1 MGNEA
6 SRAVDLSP
14 GPSSLAAPSSSGM
27 SAPMGSIRRMDK
39 VIRKKVRGEITYNM
53 KLLIRG
59 ERGTGKTS
67 LVARLQGLPIPETH
81 VPTREIETAAI
92 NWSMKGSSE
101 ESVKCEV
108 WDVVDVGLTS
118 KDDSDAA
125 DAAMLDSESQGR
137 HQVAPVDAQN
147 VDVYQN
153 AHGVI
158 FLMDISNYAS
168 LEYVKHQ
175 LDVVPTHIPTLIIGT
190 FRDLRRA
197 DGEPLKRAIFKE
209 DVQALLYGTAKDMKN
224 PAFRRPVEQ
233 HYFEA
238 SLSNCYGLKALHTYL
253 SIPFLHLKVATVK
266 QQLKLLETDL
276 ATAKLN
282 VDTTISTQK
291 YSHFV
296 HTIAAGADIRT
307 GRRHVSSTTS
317 SSTTPSSRPASASTT
332 TTTTATTNPTLGA
345 GRIEGGDFDD
355 DATSTDAEP
364 STPRPRDP
372 RPPSPP
378 TPTPLHGPAMPD
390 MDDDDEDGG
399 GADRGRAVRVQ
410 EDEATARN
418 VDHVDDDDDDLP
430 ARGADDVEPEAPS
443 PLRTEHIQVKPS
455 HSSKSSK
462 KKDNLPLPPPSASS
476 PPSSSTGRPT
486 PPPAPPSSSSASNAG
501 KASAAGGAR
510 RRSWDKAETLEDFTV
525 STDMDRFYSDASSND
540 DDDDEV
546 LYHDVV
552 VRTLGQQPRVY
563 RKQDFLYS
571 DSSDSDDDEVEV
583 PPDVPAYVSVQ
594 QVARQSTR
602 PPPPSLPPPAI
613 VVVSDKQQP
622 PTSPPPSTR
631 SPTKAGLQAETTPTP
646 LNDDGDDE
654 GMDDVTQTKPRSS
667 DSEAKPVTRPHS
679 KTRPVVVESDDDDKP
694 DVVMS
699 SSPASVTRKQESSND
714 SNQSDT
720 DDSIVHATTRATSPL
735 SPPAAAS
742 NQRPPRVVDSSDA
755 EASPLQPDDADES
768 GTVEDELAADS
779 RPAPSPPHHLPRREA
794 EPLVLSPQH
803 GKDHAKDN
811 EEQLSSDDDDDVF
824 LDVILD
830 DDNEDEDVPPLANH
844 HPCDSPESSDSD
856 APDDITHPPKHFAQ
870 PPVTRTKGAQ
880 LPATP
885 VATIPVSTTSTMPSL
900 TVLNV
905 MSSTP
910 VDVVPSVIT
919 SPARSSSSSFKATTR
934 PIKTR
939 LHMVDS
945 DNDLSSSPVAATSKA
960 MLPSTSGDRLSGD
973 HEFVVEKSS
982 SFWSDDDDDNDED
995 EKVFVG
1001 NTNSPAVGRN
1011 AATTATAARPFKPT
1025 AAAAPPAATV
1035 PLNASVL
1042 AAIEQARRAAL
1053 EMLPSTATISTPAS
1067 FGSRGGVSDEEVALP
1082 TRKVKADQPKKKK
1095 VGASTKKTSR
1105 KSSASRMHVVASDED

>member
-81 VPTREIETAAI
+81 VPTREIETASI

-175 LDVVPTHIPTLIIGT
+175 LDMVPIHIPTLIIGT

-307 GRRHVSSTTS
+307 GRRHVS
-317 SSTTPSSRPASASTT
+317 R
-332 TTTTATTNPTLGA
+332 
-345 GRIEGGDFDD
+345 GDLDD

-378 TPTPLHGPAMPD
+378 TPTPLRGPAMPD

-399 GADRGRAVRVQ
+399 GADRGRADRVQ

-418 VDHVDDDDDDLP
+418 VDHVDDDDDLP

-455 HSSKSSK
+455 HTSTSSK
-462 KKDNLPLPPPSASS
+462 KKDNLPLPPTPSS

-571 DSSDSDDDEVEV
+571 DSSSDSDDDDVEV

-622 PTSPPPSTR
+622 PTSPPPPPSTR

-679 KTRPVVVESDDDDKP
+679 KTRPLVVESDDDDKP

-720 DDSIVHATTRATSPL
+720 DDSIAHATTRATSPL

-742 NQRPPRVVDSSDA
+742 NQRPPPVVDSSDA
-755 EASPLQPDDADES
+755 EASPLQPDDADEG

-779 RPAPSPPHHLPRREA
+779 RPAPSPPPHLPRREA

-856 APDDITHPPKHFAQ
+856 VPDDITHTAKHFAQ
-870 PPVTRTKGAQ
+870 LPVTRTKGAQ

-910 VDVVPSVIT
+910 VDVVPPVIT

-960 MLPSTSGDRLSGD
+960 MLPSTSGD

-1025 AAAAPPAATV
+1025 AAAAPPAAAATV

-1082 TRKVKADQPKKKK
+1082 TRKVKADKPKKKK
-1095 VGASTKKTSR
+1095 VGASSTKKTSR